1 MPYLTVPQFSKA
13 HGITAG
19 RLRKLLLL
27 GRVEG
32 AVRVGD
38 GPCAHWIIPADAVL
52 VRYKVGA
59 GRRPII

>member
-1 MPYLTVPQFSKA
+1 MPYLTVPQFALA

-27 GRVEG
+27 GRVAG

-38 GPCAHWIIPADAVL
+38 GPCAHWIIPAEAVL
-52 VRYKVGA
+52 VRYKVGR
-59 GRRPII
+59 GRRPV

>member
-1 MPYLTVPQFSKA
+1 MNFLTVPQFSKA

-19 RLRKLLLL
+19 RLRKLLLDN
-27 GRVEG
+27 RVEG

-38 GPCAHWIIPADAVL
+38 GPCAHWIIPEGATL

-59 GRRPII
+59 GRRPA